1 VRWRRVV
8 AGSGGASSV
17 TGARPRGLGAD
28 LLDRFVDKTL
38 ANRELFLPAPSQPER
53 ALRDRRNERHRAEQD
68 HIEERIRGVLTST
81 DIALDDRVRMAWTL
95 GGILMPL
102 LVEDAV
108 FGGDD
113 IDDIAAHVRALARET
128 LMIETRTP

>member
-1 VRWRRVV
+1 MAPCSSRQRWGLVGNRST
-8 AGSGGASSV
+8 GSRSGRGP
-17 TGARPRGLGAD
+17 ARPLRRQD
-28 LLDRFVDKTL
+28 PRQPRTL
-38 ANRELFLPAPSQPER
+38 PPCASNQN
-53 ALRDRRNERHRAEQD
+53 ALYEIGENERHKAEQD

-81 DIALDDRVRMAWTL
+81 DIALDDCVRMAWTL